1 MDENGTR
8 IIVADDVSPS
18 LNFTSVEVDLTI
30 DISECNF
37 NLDECDHAFEQLYHS
52 INDSIGSK
60 VTLFYSKNSINFFHS
75 GTVFSPHFLR
85 CGYLPVGLPSN
96 IFSYIRNYRNR
107 LYHRRN
113 LHYRSSSTSSEKKN
127 TTSRS

>member
-8 IIVADDVSPS
+8 IIVADDVSPT

-60 VTLFYSKNSINFFHS
+60 VTLFYSKIA
-75 GTVFSPHFLR
+75 
-85 CGYLPVGLPSN
+85 
-96 IFSYIRNYRNR
+96 
-107 LYHRRN
+107 
-113 LHYRSSSTSSEKKN
+113 
-127 TTSRS
+127 